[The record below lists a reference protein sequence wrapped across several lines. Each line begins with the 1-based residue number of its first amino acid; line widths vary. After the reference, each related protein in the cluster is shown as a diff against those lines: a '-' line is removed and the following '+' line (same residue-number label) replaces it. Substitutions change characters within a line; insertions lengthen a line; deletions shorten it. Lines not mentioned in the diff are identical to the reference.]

1 MPRRRLLKWATMPAG
16 DSDATP
22 RLPHFDTVIRGYN
35 QRQVNERVTR
45 LTYDLRHA
53 TKSRDEAVSKV
64 AELTKALGSV
74 QQQLM
79 ESRARRARISASPN
93 STEGMTERVRLMMQL
108 AEEEIAEFKAKADEY
123 SRTTRAEADQYS
135 HSTRAKA
142 DGHASTTRSD
152 ADQYASATR
161 S

>member
-1 MPRRRLLKWATMPAG
+1 MSAG

-45 LTYDLRHA
+45 LTYDLPHA

-74 QQQLM
+74 QQQLL
-79 ESRARRARISASPN
+79 ESRSRLARISANPN
-93 STEGMTERVRLMMQL
+93 STEGMTERVQLMMQL
-108 AEEEIAEFKAKADEY
+108 AEEEIADFKAVADDY
-123 SRTTRAEADQYS
+123 ARSTRTEADQYN
-135 HSTRAKA
+135 H
-142 DGHASTTRSD
+142 
-152 ADQYASATR
+152 
-161 S
+161 

>member
-1 MPRRRLLKWATMPAG
+1 MSAG

-74 QQQLM
+74 QQQLL
-79 ESRARRARISASPN
+79 ESRTRLARISASPS
-93 STEGMTERVRLMMQL
+93 STEGMTERVRLMMQV
-108 AEEEIAEFKAKADEY
+108 AEEEVDEFKGKADEY
-123 SRTTRAEADQYS
+123 GRTPRSEADQYS

-142 DGHASTTRSD
+142 DSH
-152 ADQYASATR
+152 ASAT
-161 S
+161 